1 MSDKKQLKE
10 AIKRE
15 YAKCAT
21 DPVYFLGKYGII
33 QHPVRG
39 KVNFNLYDFQEK
51 SLESFMKHDYN
62 IVLKARQLGL
72 STLTAGYALWM
83 MTFQQDKNILVIAT
97 KQETAKNLVTKVR
110 VMHANLPGWLKQPC
124 VEDNKL
130 SLRYKNGSQIKAV
143 ASSEESGR
151 SEALSLLIIDEAAFI
166 DKIDTIWGAAQQT
179 LATGG
184 RALVISTPN
193 GVGNFFHK
201 TWIGAED
208 GTNDFNFI
216 KLHWSVHPERGQE
229 WRDEQDKLLGPSL
242 AAQECD
248 CDFITSG
255 RGVIDG
261 LLLENLKETSVRE
274 PMEKRGIDSNYWI
287 WQPPNYTKN
296 YVVSADVSRGD
307 GTDYSAFHIID
318 VESLEQ
324 VAEYKGKISTQDFG
338 NMLVNVASEYNNAL
352 LVVENNN
359 IGWAAIQQVI
369 DREYPNLFYTSK
381 DLQYVDVQHQITNKY
396 RVQERNMVPG
406 FSTTQK
412 TRPLIVAKLEEMFR
426 EESVVVHSQRLIDEL
441 FVFIYNGNR
450 AEAMTGYN
458 DDLVMSYSILLWIR
472 DTAIRI
478 QSERNEL
485 QSSMIGAIGNLNERT
500 PIMTNDNRP
509 KSNPYEIDIKGEKE
523 DLTWLLG

>member
-458 DDLVMSYSILLWIR
+458 DDLVMSFAIALWVR
-472 DTAIRI
+472 DTALRLRSEGIELSKRAI
-478 QSERNEL
+478 QGIGQNPGIYTSEV
-485 QSSMIGAIGNLNERT
+485 QK
-500 PIMTNDNRP
+500 ND
-509 KSNPYEIDIKGEKE
+509 SWEMDVKGEKE
-523 DLTWLLG
+523 DLTWLIK

>member
-21 DPVYFLGKYGII
+21 DPTYFLGKYGII
-33 QHPVRG
+33 QHPVKG

-51 SLESFMKHDYN
+51 SLKSFMKHDYN

-166 DKIDTIWGAAQQT
+166 DKIDTIWGARQQT

-261 LLLENLKETSVRE
+261 LLLENLKESSVRE

-396 RVQERNMVPG
+396 RSQERNMVPG
-406 FSTTQK
+406 FSTTSK

-458 DDLVMSYSILLWIR
+458 DDLVMSFAIALWVR
-472 DTAIRI
+472 DTALRLRSEGIELSKKAI
-478 QSERNEL
+478 QGIGQNPGIYTSEV
-485 QSSMIGAIGNLNERT
+485 QK
-500 PIMTNDNRP
+500 ND
-509 KSNPYEIDIKGEKE
+509 SWEMDVKGEKE
-523 DLTWLLG
+523 DLTWLIK

>member
-15 YAKCAT
+15 YTKCAT

-83 MTFQQDKNILVIAT
+83 MTFQPDKNILVIAT

-201 TWIGAED
+201 TWVGAEN
-208 GTNDFNFI
+208 GSNDFNFI

-229 WRDEQDKLLGPSL
+229 WRNEQDKLLGPSL

-261 LLLENLKETSVRE
+261 LLLENLKESSVRE

-338 NMLVNVASEYNNAL
+338 NMLVNVATEYNNAL

-381 DLQYVDVQHQITNKY
+381 DLQYVDVQHQMTNKY

-458 DDLVMSYSILLWIR
+458 DDLVMSFAIALWVR
-472 DTAIRI
+472 DTALRLRAEGIELSKQAI
-478 QSERNEL
+478 QGIGQNPGVYTSEV
-485 QSSMIGAIGNLNERT
+485 QK
-500 PIMTNDNRP
+500 ND
-509 KSNPYEIDIKGEKE
+509 SWEMDVKGEKE
-523 DLTWLLG
+523 DLTWLIK

>member
-21 DPVYFLGKYGII
+21 DPTYFLGKYGII
-33 QHPVRG
+33 QHPVKG

-51 SLESFMKHDYN
+51 SLKSFMEHDYN

-83 MTFQQDKNILVIAT
+83 MTFQPDKNILVIAT

-166 DKIDTIWGAAQQT
+166 DKIDTIWGASQQT

-201 TWIGAED
+201 TWVDAEN
-208 GTNDFNFI
+208 GVNDFNFI
-216 KLHWSVHPERGQE
+216 KLHWSVHPEREQE

-261 LLLENLKETSVRE
+261 LLLEQMKESSVRE

-396 RVQERNMVPG
+396 RSQERNMVPG
-406 FSTTQK
+406 FSTTSK

-426 EESVVVHSQRLIDEL
+426 EESVVIHSQRLIDEL

-450 AEAMTGYN
+450 AEALKGYN
-458 DDLVMSYSILLWIR
+458 DDLVMSFAIALWVR
-472 DTAIRI
+472 DTALRLRAEGIELSKQAI
-478 QSERNEL
+478 QGIGQNSGVYTSEV
-485 QSSMIGAIGNLNERT
+485 QK
-500 PIMTNDNRP
+500 ND
-509 KSNPYEIDIKGEKE
+509 SWEMDVKGEKE
-523 DLTWLLG
+523 DLTWLIK

>member
-21 DPVYFLGKYGII
+21 DPTYFLGKYGII
-33 QHPVRG
+33 QHPVKG

-51 SLESFMKHDYN
+51 SLKSFMKHDYN

-72 STLTAGYALWM
+72 STLTTGYALWM

-110 VMHANLPGWLKQPC
+110 VMHANLPAWLKQPC

-201 TWIGAED
+201 TWVDAEN
-208 GTNDFNFI
+208 GVNDFNFI
-216 KLHWSVHPERGQE
+216 KLHWSVHPEREQE

-255 RGVIDG
+255 RGVVDG
-261 LLLENLKETSVRE
+261 LLLEQMKESSVRE
-274 PMEKRGIDSNYWI
+274 PIEKRGIDSNYWI

-359 IGWAAIQQVI
+359 IGWAAIQQLI

-450 AEAMTGYN
+450 AEALKGYN
-458 DDLVMSYSILLWIR
+458 DDLVMSFAIALWVR
-472 DTAIRI
+472 DTALRLRSEGIELSKKAI
-478 QSERNEL
+478 QGIGQNPGIYTSEV
-485 QSSMIGAIGNLNERT
+485 QK
-500 PIMTNDNRP
+500 ND
-509 KSNPYEIDIKGEKE
+509 SWEMDVKGEKE
-523 DLTWLLG
+523 DLTWLIK

>member
-21 DPVYFLGKYGII
+21 DPVYFLGKYGVI
-33 QHPVRG
+33 QHPLKG

-261 LLLENLKETSVRE
+261 LLLENLKESSVRE
-274 PMEKRGIDSNYWI
+274 PIEKRGIDSNYWI

-381 DLQYVDVQHQITNKY
+381 DLQYVDVQHQMTNKY

-426 EESVVVHSQRLIDEL
+426 EESVMVHSQRLIDEL

-458 DDLVMSYSILLWIR
+458 DDLVMSFAIALWVR
-472 DTAIRI
+472 DTALRLRAEGIELSKQAI
-478 QSERNEL
+478 QGIGQNPGIYTSEVEK
-485 QSSMIGAIGNLNERT
+485 
-500 PIMTNDNRP
+500 ND
-509 KSNPYEIDIKGEKE
+509 SWEMDVKGEKE
-523 DLTWLLG
+523 DLTWLIK

>member
-21 DPVYFLGKYGII
+21 DPTYFLGKYGII
-33 QHPVRG
+33 QHPVKG

-51 SLESFMKHDYN
+51 SLKSFMKHDYN

-110 VMHANLPGWLKQPC
+110 VMHANLPAWLKQPC

-201 TWIGAED
+201 TWVGAEN

-216 KLHWSVHPERGQE
+216 KLHWSVHPEREQE

-255 RGVIDG
+255 RGVVDG
-261 LLLENLKETSVRE
+261 LLLEQMKESSVRE
-274 PMEKRGIDSNYWI
+274 PIEKRGIDSNYWI

-318 VESLEQ
+318 VETLEQ

-396 RVQERNMVPG
+396 RSQERNMVPG
-406 FSTTQK
+406 FSTTSK

-450 AEAMTGYN
+450 AEALKGYN
-458 DDLVMSYSILLWIR
+458 DDLVMSFAIALWVR
-472 DTAIRI
+472 DTALRLRSEGIELSKKAI
-478 QSERNEL
+478 QGIGQNPGIYTSEV
-485 QSSMIGAIGNLNERT
+485 QK
-500 PIMTNDNRP
+500 ND
-509 KSNPYEIDIKGEKE
+509 SWEMDVKGEKE
-523 DLTWLLG
+523 DLTWLIK

>member
-261 LLLENLKETSVRE
+261 LLLENLKESSVRE

-458 DDLVMSYSILLWIR
+458 DDLVMSFAIALWVR
-472 DTAIRI
+472 DTALRLRSEGIELSKKAI
-478 QSERNEL
+478 QGIGQNSGIYTSEV
-485 QSSMIGAIGNLNERT
+485 QK
-500 PIMTNDNRP
+500 ND
-509 KSNPYEIDIKGEKE
+509 SWEMDVKGEKE
-523 DLTWLLG
+523 DLTWLIK

>member
-21 DPVYFLGKYGII
+21 DPTYFLGKYGII
-33 QHPVRG
+33 QHPVKG

-51 SLESFMKHDYN
+51 SLKSFMKHDYN

-110 VMHANLPGWLKQPC
+110 VMHANLPAWLKQPC

-255 RGVIDG
+255 RGVVDG
-261 LLLENLKETSVRE
+261 LLLEQMKESSVRE
-274 PMEKRGIDSNYWI
+274 PIEKRGIDSNYWI

-318 VESLEQ
+318 VETLEQ

-426 EESVVVHSQRLIDEL
+426 EESVMVHSQRLIDEL

-450 AEAMTGYN
+450 AEALKGYN
-458 DDLVMSYSILLWIR
+458 DDLVMSFAIALWVR
-472 DTAIRI
+472 DTALRLRAEGIELSKQAI
-478 QSERNEL
+478 QGIGQNSGVYTSEV
-485 QSSMIGAIGNLNERT
+485 QK
-500 PIMTNDNRP
+500 ND
-509 KSNPYEIDIKGEKE
+509 SWEMDVKGEKE
-523 DLTWLLG
+523 DLTWLIK

>member
-1 MSDKKQLKE
+1 MENKKQLKE

-15 YAKCAT
+15 YAKCAQ
-21 DPVYFLGKYGII
+21 DPTYFLGKYGII

-51 SLESFMKHDYN
+51 SLKSFMEHDYN

-184 RALVISTPN
+184 RALIISTPN

-201 TWIGAED
+201 TWVDAESGAS
-208 GTNDFNFI
+208 DFNFI
-216 KLHWSVHPERGQE
+216 KLHWSVHPDREQE

-261 LLLENLKETSVRE
+261 LLLERMKESSVRE

-381 DLQYVDVQHQITNKY
+381 DLQYVDVQHQMTNKY
-396 RVQERNMVPG
+396 RSQERNMVPG
-406 FSTTQK
+406 FSTTSK

-450 AEAMTGYN
+450 AEAMQGYN
-458 DDLVMSYSILLWIR
+458 DDLVMSFAIALWVR
-472 DTAIRI
+472 DTALRLRSEGIELSKRAI
-478 QSERNEL
+478 QGIGQNSGIYTSEV
-485 QSSMIGAIGNLNERT
+485 QK
-500 PIMTNDNRP
+500 ND
-509 KSNPYEIDIKGEKE
+509 SWEMDVKGEKE
-523 DLTWLLG
+523 DLTWLLK

>member
-1 MSDKKQLKE
+1 MSDNKQLKE
-10 AIKRE
+10 AIKKE
-15 YAKCAT
+15 YARCAT
-21 DPVYFLGKYGII
+21 DPVYFLGKYGVI
-33 QHPVRG
+33 QHPLKG

-51 SLESFMKHDYN
+51 SLKSFMEHDYN

-166 DKIDTIWGAAQQT
+166 EKIDTIWGAAQQT

-201 TWIGAED
+201 TWVGAEN

-261 LLLENLKETSVRE
+261 LLLENLKESSVRE
-274 PMEKRGIDSNYWI
+274 PIEKRGIDSNYWI

-381 DLQYVDVQHQITNKY
+381 DLQYVDVQHQMTNKY
-396 RVQERNMVPG
+396 RSQERNMVPG

-450 AEAMTGYN
+450 AEAMQGYN
-458 DDLVMSYSILLWIR
+458 DDLVMSFAIALWVR
-472 DTAIRI
+472 DTALRLRSEGIELSKRAI
-478 QSERNEL
+478 QGIGQNPGIYTSEV
-485 QSSMIGAIGNLNERT
+485 QK
-500 PIMTNDNRP
+500 ND
-509 KSNPYEIDIKGEKE
+509 SWEMDVKGEKE
-523 DLTWLLG
+523 DLTWLIK

>member
-1 MSDKKQLKE
+1 MSEQTKQLKE

-15 YAKCAT
+15 YAKCAQ
-21 DPVYFLGKYGII
+21 DPTYFLGKYGII
-33 QHPVRG
+33 QHPVKG

-51 SLESFMKHDYN
+51 ALHSFMKSDYN

-97 KQETAKNLVTKVR
+97 KQDTAKNLVTKVR

-166 DKIDTIWGAAQQT
+166 DKIDTIWGASQQT

-184 RALVISTPN
+184 RALIISTPN

-201 TWIGAED
+201 VWTEAEN
-208 GTNDFNFI
+208 GINDFNFI
-216 KLHWSVHPERGQE
+216 RLHWSLHPDRDET
-229 WRDEQDKLLGPSL
+229 WRQEQDKLLGPSL

-255 RGVIDG
+255 RSVIDG
-261 LLLENLKETSVRE
+261 LILEKIRENDVRE
-274 PMEKRGIDSNYWI
+274 PIEKRGIDSNYWI

-318 VESLEQ
+318 VETLEQ
-324 VAEYKGKISTQDFG
+324 VAEYRGKISTQEFG
-338 NMLVNVASEYNNAL
+338 NMLVNVANEYNDAL

-369 DREYPNLFYTSK
+369 DREYENLFYTSK
-381 DLQYVDVQHQITNKY
+381 DLQYVDVQHQLTNKH
-396 RVQERNMVPG
+396 RAQERNMVPG
-406 FSTTQK
+406 FSTTSK
-412 TRPLIVAKLEEMFR
+412 TRPLIIAKLEEMFR
-426 EESVVVHSQRLIDEL
+426 EESVKVHSRRLIDEL

-450 AEAMTGYN
+450 AEALVGYN
-458 DDLVMSYSILLWIR
+458 DDLVMSFAIALWVR
-472 DTAIRI
+472 DTALRLR
-478 QSERNEL
+478 SEGIEL
-485 QSSMIGAIGNLNERT
+485 SKKAISGISQNPAVYKPEPT
-500 PIMTNDNRP
+500 KND
-509 KSNPYEIDIKGEKE
+509 SWEMEVKGEKE
-523 DLTWLLG
+523 DLTWLIK

>member
-1 MSDKKQLKE
+1 MSDNKQLKE

-15 YAKCAT
+15 YTKCAT

-201 TWIGAED
+201 TWIGAEN

-216 KLHWSVHPERGQE
+216 KLHWSVHPEREQE

-261 LLLENLKETSVRE
+261 LLLENLKESSVRE

-396 RVQERNMVPG
+396 RSQERNMVPG
-406 FSTTQK
+406 FSTTSK

-458 DDLVMSYSILLWIR
+458 DDLVMSFAIALWVR
-472 DTAIRI
+472 DTALRLRSEGIELSKKAI
-478 QSERNEL
+478 QGIGQNPGIYTSEV
-485 QSSMIGAIGNLNERT
+485 QK
-500 PIMTNDNRP
+500 ND
-509 KSNPYEIDIKGEKE
+509 SWEMDVKGEKE
-523 DLTWLLG
+523 DLTWLIK

>member
-1 MSDKKQLKE
+1 MSDNKQLKE
-10 AIKRE
+10 AIKR

-216 KLHWSVHPERGQE
+216 KLHWSVHPEREQA

-261 LLLENLKETSVRE
+261 LLLENLKESSVRE
-274 PMEKRGIDSNYWI
+274 PIEKRGIDSNYWI

-381 DLQYVDVQHQITNKY
+381 DLQYVDVQHQ
-396 RVQERNMVPG
+396 
-406 FSTTQK
+406 S
-412 TRPLIVAKLEEMFR
+412 LIN
-426 EESVVVHSQRLIDEL
+426 I
-441 FVFIYNGNR
+441 
-450 AEAMTGYN
+450 
-458 DDLVMSYSILLWIR
+458 
-472 DTAIRI
+472 
-478 QSERNEL
+478 
-485 QSSMIGAIGNLNERT
+485 
-500 PIMTNDNRP
+500 
-509 KSNPYEIDIKGEKE
+509 
-523 DLTWLLG
+523 

>member
-21 DPVYFLGKYGII
+21 DPTYFLGKYGII
-33 QHPVRG
+33 QHPVKG

-51 SLESFMKHDYN
+51 SLKSFMKHDYN

-110 VMHANLPGWLKQPC
+110 VMHANLPAWLKQPC

-201 TWIGAED
+201 TWVGAEN

-216 KLHWSVHPERGQE
+216 KLHWSVHPEREQE

-261 LLLENLKETSVRE
+261 LLLENLKESSVRE
-274 PMEKRGIDSNYWI
+274 PIEKRGIDSNYWI

-426 EESVVVHSQRLIDEL
+426 EESVMVHSQRLIDEL

-458 DDLVMSYSILLWIR
+458 DDLVMSFAIALWVR
-472 DTAIRI
+472 DTALRLRAEGIELSKQAI
-478 QSERNEL
+478 QGIGQNSGVYTSEV
-485 QSSMIGAIGNLNERT
+485 QK
-500 PIMTNDNRP
+500 ND
-509 KSNPYEIDIKGEKE
+509 SWEMDVKGEKE
-523 DLTWLLG
+523 DLTWLIK

>member
-15 YAKCAT
+15 YAKCAQ

-51 SLESFMKHDYN
+51 SLESFMQHDYN

-83 MTFQQDKNILVIAT
+83 MTFQPDKNILVIAT

-166 DKIDTIWGAAQQT
+166 DKIDTIWGASQQT

-255 RGVIDG
+255 RGVVDG
-261 LLLENLKETSVRE
+261 LLLENLKESSVRE

-406 FSTTQK
+406 FSTTSK

-458 DDLVMSYSILLWIR
+458 DDLVMSFAIALWVR
-472 DTAIRI
+472 DTALRLRSEGIELSKKAI
-478 QSERNEL
+478 QG
-485 QSSMIGAIGNLNERT
+485 IGHNPGVYTSNTE
-500 PIMTNDNRP
+500 TND
-509 KSNPYEIDIKGEKE
+509 SWEMDVKGEKE
-523 DLTWLLG
+523 DLTWLIK

>member
-15 YAKCAT
+15 YTKCAT

-51 SLESFMKHDYN
+51 SLQSFMQHDYN

-83 MTFQQDKNILVIAT
+83 MTFQPDKNILVIAT

-201 TWIGAED
+201 TWIGAEN
-208 GTNDFNFI
+208 GSNDFNFI

-229 WRDEQDKLLGPSL
+229 WRNEQDKLLGPSL

-255 RGVIDG
+255 RGVVDG
-261 LLLENLKETSVRE
+261 LLLEQMKESSVRE
-274 PMEKRGIDSNYWI
+274 PIEKRGIDSNYWI

-338 NMLVNVASEYNNAL
+338 NMLVNVATEYNNAL

-458 DDLVMSYSILLWIR
+458 DDLVMSFAIALWVR
-472 DTAIRI
+472 DTALRLRAEGIELSKQAI
-478 QSERNEL
+478 QGIGQNPGVYTSEV
-485 QSSMIGAIGNLNERT
+485 QK
-500 PIMTNDNRP
+500 ND
-509 KSNPYEIDIKGEKE
+509 SWEMDVKGEKE
-523 DLTWLLG
+523 DLTWLIK

>member
-21 DPVYFLGKYGII
+21 DPTYFLGKYGII
-33 QHPVRG
+33 QHPVKG

-51 SLESFMKHDYN
+51 SLKSFMKHDYN

-201 TWIGAED
+201 TWVDAEN
-208 GTNDFNFI
+208 GVNDFNFI
-216 KLHWSVHPERGQE
+216 KLHWSVHPEREQE

-261 LLLENLKETSVRE
+261 LLLEKMKESSVRE
-274 PMEKRGIDSNYWI
+274 PIEKRGIDSNYWI

-318 VESLEQ
+318 VETLEQ

-458 DDLVMSYSILLWIR
+458 DDLVMSFAIALWVR
-472 DTAIRI
+472 DTALRLRAEGIELSKQAI
-478 QSERNEL
+478 QGIGQNSGVYTSEV
-485 QSSMIGAIGNLNERT
+485 QK
-500 PIMTNDNRP
+500 ND
-509 KSNPYEIDIKGEKE
+509 SWEMDVKGEKE
-523 DLTWLLG
+523 DLTWLIK

>member
-1 MSDKKQLKE
+1 MENKKQLKE

-15 YAKCAT
+15 YAKCAQ
-21 DPVYFLGKYGII
+21 DPTYFLGKYGII

-51 SLESFMKHDYN
+51 SLKSFMEHDYN

-166 DKIDTIWGAAQQT
+166 DKIDTIWGASQQT

-184 RALVISTPN
+184 RALIISTPN

-201 TWIGAED
+201 TWVDAESGAS
-208 GTNDFNFI
+208 DFNFI
-216 KLHWSVHPERGQE
+216 KLHWSVHPDREQD

-261 LLLENLKETSVRE
+261 LLLEKMRESSVRE
-274 PMEKRGIDSNYWI
+274 PMERRGIDSNYWI

-338 NMLVNVASEYNNAL
+338 NMLVNVATEYNNAL

-369 DREYPNLFYTSK
+369 DREYENLFYTSK

-396 RVQERNMVPG
+396 RAQERNMVPG
-406 FSTTQK
+406 FSTTSK
-412 TRPLIVAKLEEMFR
+412 TRPLIIAKLEEMFR
-426 EESVVVHSQRLIDEL
+426 EESVNVHSSRLIDEL

-450 AEAMTGYN
+450 AEALVGYN
-458 DDLVMSYSILLWIR
+458 DDLVMSFAIALWVR
-472 DTAIRI
+472 DTALRLR
-478 QSERNEL
+478 SEGIEL
-485 QSSMIGAIGNLNERT
+485 SKRAISGISQNPAVYKPEPNK
-500 PIMTNDNRP
+500 ND
-509 KSNPYEIDIKGEKE
+509 SWEMDVKGEKE
-523 DLTWLLG
+523 DLTWLIK

>member
-261 LLLENLKETSVRE
+261 LLLENLKESSVRE

-381 DLQYVDVQHQITNKY
+381 DLQYVDVQHQMTNKY
-396 RVQERNMVPG
+396 RSQERNMVPG

-458 DDLVMSYSILLWIR
+458 DDLVMSFAIALWVR
-472 DTAIRI
+472 DTALRLRSEGIELSKRAI
-478 QSERNEL
+478 QGIGQNPGIYTSEV
-485 QSSMIGAIGNLNERT
+485 QK
-500 PIMTNDNRP
+500 ND
-509 KSNPYEIDIKGEKE
+509 SWEMDVKGEKE
-523 DLTWLLG
+523 DLTWLIK

>member
-1 MSDKKQLKE
+1 MSDNKQLKE
-10 AIKRE
+10 AIKKE
-15 YAKCAT
+15 YARCAT
-21 DPVYFLGKYGII
+21 DPVYFLGKYGVI
-33 QHPVRG
+33 QHPLKG

-51 SLESFMKHDYN
+51 SLKSFMEHDYN

-166 DKIDTIWGAAQQT
+166 EKIDTIWGAAQQT

-201 TWIGAED
+201 TWVGAEN

-216 KLHWSVHPERGQE
+216 RLHWSVHPEREQA

-261 LLLENLKETSVRE
+261 LLLENLKESSVRE

-318 VESLEQ
+318 VETLEQ

-381 DLQYVDVQHQITNKY
+381 DLQYVDVQHQMTNKY
-396 RVQERNMVPG
+396 RSQERNMVPG
-406 FSTTQK
+406 FSTTSK

-450 AEAMTGYN
+450 AEAMQGYN
-458 DDLVMSYSILLWIR
+458 DDLVMSFAIALWVR
-472 DTAIRI
+472 DTALRLRSEGIELSKRAI
-478 QSERNEL
+478 QGIGQNPGIYTSEV
-485 QSSMIGAIGNLNERT
+485 QK
-500 PIMTNDNRP
+500 ND
-509 KSNPYEIDIKGEKE
+509 SWEMDVKGEKE
-523 DLTWLLG
+523 DLTWLIK

>member
-1 MSDKKQLKE
+1 MSDNKQLKE

-201 TWIGAED
+201 TWVGAEN

-216 KLHWSVHPERGQE
+216 KLHWSVHPEREQE

-261 LLLENLKETSVRE
+261 LLLENLKESSVRE

-458 DDLVMSYSILLWIR
+458 DDLVMSFAIALWVR
-472 DTAIRI
+472 DTALRLRAEGIELSKRAI
-478 QSERNEL
+478 QGIGQNSGIYTSEV
-485 QSSMIGAIGNLNERT
+485 QK
-500 PIMTNDNRP
+500 ND
-509 KSNPYEIDIKGEKE
+509 SWEMDVKGEKE
-523 DLTWLLG
+523 DLTWLIK

>member
-21 DPVYFLGKYGII
+21 DPVYFLGKYGVI
-33 QHPVRG
+33 QHPLKG

-51 SLESFMKHDYN
+51 SLKSFMEHDYN

-201 TWIGAED
+201 TWVGAEN

-216 KLHWSVHPERGQE
+216 RLHWSVHPEREQA

-396 RVQERNMVPG
+396 RSQERNMVPG
-406 FSTTQK
+406 FSTTSK

-450 AEAMTGYN
+450 AEAMQGYN
-458 DDLVMSYSILLWIR
+458 DDLVMSFAIALWVR
-472 DTAIRI
+472 DTALRLRSEGIELSKRAI
-478 QSERNEL
+478 QGIGQNPGIYTSEV
-485 QSSMIGAIGNLNERT
+485 QK
-500 PIMTNDNRP
+500 ND
-509 KSNPYEIDIKGEKE
+509 SWEMDVKGEKE
-523 DLTWLLG
+523 DLTWLIK

>member
-15 YAKCAT
+15 YTKCAT

-83 MTFQQDKNILVIAT
+83 MTFQPDKNILVIAT

-201 TWIGAED
+201 TWVGAED

-229 WRDEQDKLLGPSL
+229 WRNEQDKLLGPSL

-261 LLLENLKETSVRE
+261 LLLENLKESSVRE

-338 NMLVNVASEYNNAL
+338 NMLVNVATEYNNAL

-381 DLQYVDVQHQITNKY
+381 DLQYVDVQHQMTNKY

-458 DDLVMSYSILLWIR
+458 DDLVMSFAIALWVR
-472 DTAIRI
+472 DTALRLRAEGIELSKQAI
-478 QSERNEL
+478 QGIGQNPGVYTSEV
-485 QSSMIGAIGNLNERT
+485 QK
-500 PIMTNDNRP
+500 ND
-509 KSNPYEIDIKGEKE
+509 SWEMDVKGEKE
-523 DLTWLLG
+523 DLTWLIK

>member
-1 MSDKKQLKE
+1 MSDNKQLKE

-21 DPVYFLGKYGII
+21 DPVYFLGKYGVI
-33 QHPVRG
+33 QHPLKG

-201 TWIGAED
+201 TWVGAEN

-216 KLHWSVHPERGQE
+216 KLHWSVHPEREQA

-261 LLLENLKETSVRE
+261 LLLENLKESSVRE

-381 DLQYVDVQHQITNKY
+381 DLQYVDVQHQMTNKY
-396 RVQERNMVPG
+396 RSQERNMVPG
-406 FSTTQK
+406 FSTTSK

-450 AEAMTGYN
+450 AEAMQGYN
-458 DDLVMSYSILLWIR
+458 DDLVMSFAIALWVR
-472 DTAIRI
+472 DTALRLRSEGIELSKRAI
-478 QSERNEL
+478 QGIGQNPGIYTSEV
-485 QSSMIGAIGNLNERT
+485 QK
-500 PIMTNDNRP
+500 ND
-509 KSNPYEIDIKGEKE
+509 SWEMDVKGEKE
-523 DLTWLLG
+523 DLTWLIK

>member
-261 LLLENLKETSVRE
+261 LLLENLKESSVRE

-426 EESVVVHSQRLIDEL
+426 EESVMVHSQRLIDEL

-458 DDLVMSYSILLWIR
+458 DDLVMSFAIALWVR
-472 DTAIRI
+472 DTALRLRAEGIELSKQAI
-478 QSERNEL
+478 QGIGQNPGIYTSEVEK
-485 QSSMIGAIGNLNERT
+485 
-500 PIMTNDNRP
+500 ND
-509 KSNPYEIDIKGEKE
+509 SWEMDVKGEKE
-523 DLTWLLG
+523 DLTWLIK

>member
-1 MSDKKQLKE
+1 MSDNKQLKE
-10 AIKRE
+10 AIKKE
-15 YAKCAT
+15 YARCAT
-21 DPVYFLGKYGII
+21 DPVYFLGKYGVI
-33 QHPVRG
+33 QHPLKG

-51 SLESFMKHDYN
+51 SLKSFMEHDYN

-166 DKIDTIWGAAQQT
+166 EKIDTIWGAAQQT

-261 LLLENLKETSVRE
+261 LLLENLKESSVRE

-318 VESLEQ
+318 VETLEQ

-381 DLQYVDVQHQITNKY
+381 DLQYVDVQHQMTNRY
-396 RVQERNMVPG
+396 RSQERNMVPG

-450 AEAMTGYN
+450 AEAMQGYN
-458 DDLVMSYSILLWIR
+458 DDLVMSFAIALWVR
-472 DTAIRI
+472 DTALRLRSEGIELSKRAI
-478 QSERNEL
+478 QGIGQNPGIYTSEV
-485 QSSMIGAIGNLNERT
+485 QK
-500 PIMTNDNRP
+500 ND
-509 KSNPYEIDIKGEKE
+509 SWEMDVKGEKE
-523 DLTWLLG
+523 DLTWLIK

>member
-21 DPVYFLGKYGII
+21 DPVYFLGKYGVI
-33 QHPVRG
+33 QHPLKG

-201 TWIGAED
+201 TWVGAEN

-216 KLHWSVHPERGQE
+216 KLHWSVHPEREQE

-261 LLLENLKETSVRE
+261 LLLENLKESSVRE
-274 PMEKRGIDSNYWI
+274 PIEKRGIDSNYWI

-381 DLQYVDVQHQITNKY
+381 DLQYVDVQHQMTNKY
-396 RVQERNMVPG
+396 RSQERNMVPG

-458 DDLVMSYSILLWIR
+458 DDLVMSFAIALWVR
-472 DTAIRI
+472 DTALRLRSEGIELSKRAI
-478 QSERNEL
+478 QGIGQNPGIYTSEV
-485 QSSMIGAIGNLNERT
+485 QK
-500 PIMTNDNRP
+500 ND
-509 KSNPYEIDIKGEKE
+509 SWEMDVKGEKE
-523 DLTWLLG
+523 DLTWLIK

>member
-15 YAKCAT
+15 YAKCAQ
-21 DPVYFLGKYGII
+21 DPTYFLGKYGII

-51 SLESFMKHDYN
+51 SLKSFMEHDYN

-110 VMHANLPGWLKQPC
+110 VMHANLPSWLKQPC

-184 RALVISTPN
+184 RALIISTPN

-261 LLLENLKETSVRE
+261 LLLENLKESSVRE

-396 RVQERNMVPG
+396 RSQERNMVPG
-406 FSTTQK
+406 FSTTSK
-412 TRPLIVAKLEEMFR
+412 SRPLIVAKLEEMFR

-458 DDLVMSYSILLWIR
+458 DDLVMSFAIALWVR
-472 DTAIRI
+472 DTALRLRSEGIELSKKAI
-478 QSERNEL
+478 QG
-485 QSSMIGAIGNLNERT
+485 IGHNPGVYTSNTE
-500 PIMTNDNRP
+500 TND
-509 KSNPYEIDIKGEKE
+509 SWEMDVKGEKE
-523 DLTWLLG
+523 DLTWLIK

>member
-1 MSDKKQLKE
+1 MSDNKQLKE

-21 DPVYFLGKYGII
+21 DPVYFLGKYGVI
-33 QHPVRG
+33 QHPLKG

-166 DKIDTIWGAAQQT
+166 EKIDTIWGAAQQT

-201 TWIGAED
+201 TWVGAEN

-216 KLHWSVHPERGQE
+216 KLHWSVHPEREQA

-261 LLLENLKETSVRE
+261 LLLENLKESSVRE

-318 VESLEQ
+318 VETLEQ

-381 DLQYVDVQHQITNKY
+381 DLQYVDVQHQMTNKY
-396 RVQERNMVPG
+396 RSQERNMVPG
-406 FSTTQK
+406 FSTTSK

-450 AEAMTGYN
+450 AEAMQGYN
-458 DDLVMSYSILLWIR
+458 DDLVMSFAIALWVR
-472 DTAIRI
+472 DTALRLRSEGIELSKRAI
-478 QSERNEL
+478 QGIGQNPGIYTSEV
-485 QSSMIGAIGNLNERT
+485 QK
-500 PIMTNDNRP
+500 ND
-509 KSNPYEIDIKGEKE
+509 SWEMDVKGEKE
-523 DLTWLLG
+523 DLTWLIK